1 MSSVGTF
8 TTNVNLHY
16 GKSFTSSSFTRIN
29 IIMLKKVLVSVTAL
43 IMVSSTNVIAQSD
56 TPRCGVSVFQSIVM
70 SETRANK
77 RKVKATEWLTAN
89 LERCSL
95 EELVVL
101 QNNRASWL
109 GTADSLYFKFL
120 IKEAIDGKK

>member
-1 MSSVGTF
+1 
-8 TTNVNLHY
+8 
-16 GKSFTSSSFTRIN
+16 
-29 IIMLKKVLVSVTAL
+29 MLKKVLVSVTAL

-120 IKEAIDGKK
+120 IKEASDGKK